1 MEFLIFLLSALL
13 IVIIAINFTH
23 WMHVLRFYT
32 CKVGKEYSS
41 TIKGDKTKT
50 VVTKIDGNIVWFKY
64 KFENGNYSEEFFLD
78 YDSFFVG
85 VH

>member
-13 IVIIAINFTH
+13 IIIIATNFTH
-23 WMHVLRFYT
+23 WMHVLRFGM

-41 TIKGDKTKT
+41 TMKGDKTKT
-50 VVTKIDGNIVWFKY
+50 IVTRIDNNIVWFKY
-64 KFENGNYSEEFFLD
+64 KFENGNCSEEFFLD